1 MPRRASLKL
10 TFAPAT
16 QDRWDDIE
24 SLFGPRGACAGCWCM
39 WWRLSRAAFRAN
51 AGDGNKRA
59 FKKIVTGGAVPG
71 VLAYDGGVP
80 VGWCAVEPKE
90 AYASLL
96 RSKAKTVD
104 DRPCWSVPCFFVAK
118 SHRGRG
124 VSAALLDAAV
134 KHARANGA
142 TLIEGYPID
151 TDRKAMDFSAFVGAA
166 QVFRDA
172 GFTEAAR
179 PSPSRPVMRLALAK
193 GRAAAGRGRG

>member
-1 MPRRASLKL
+1 MPRKAARSKL

-16 QDRWDDIE
+16 PDRWDDIE
-24 SLFGPRGACAGCWCM
+24 ALFGPRGACAGCWCM
-39 WWRLSRAAFRAN
+39 WWRRSRAAFKAN
-51 AGDGNKRA
+51 AGNSNKRA
-59 FKKIVTGGAVPG
+59 FKKIVAGGAVPG
-71 VLAYDGGVP
+71 VLAYDGDVP

-90 AYASLL
+90 AYPSLL
-96 RSKAKTVD
+96 RSNAKTVD

-118 SHRGRG
+118 SHRAKG

-166 QVFRDA
+166 RIFRDA

-179 PSPSRPVMRLALAK
+179 SSPSRPVMRRKL
-193 GRAAAGRGRG
+193 GR